1 MPKKQG
7 NEGRGGRSVSS
18 VGGESASSSSER
30 GLAKR
35 VCKQLAEDI
44 ERSGGIERFDKGVK
58 QGLNVLLEAG
68 DSECYG
74 ERGSKVRR
82 QIAQKVA
89 RWKTLSPAKYA
100 SVLFKLGVTPADAR
114 PKGKIEKIAKYP
126 KKKAPK
132 TVFVHEDEDKNAA
145 PAIPY
150 ERTSS
155 NFIQKQILNGFA
167 DVNVPARHRKIDPER
182 TPEDKM
188 PPIKSEFAM
197 KGTCI

>member
-35 VCKQLAEDI
+35 VYKQLAEHI
-44 ERSGGIERFDKGVK
+44 ERSGGIHHFDKGVK
-58 QGLNVLLEAG
+58 QDLNVLLEAG

-74 ERGSKVRR
+74 KRGSKVRR

-89 RWKTLSPAKYA
+89 RWKTLSLAKYA
-100 SVLFKLGVTPADAR
+100 SVLFKLGVTPSDTR
-114 PKGKIEKIAKYP
+114 PKGEIEKLVKYP
-126 KKKAPK
+126 KKRVPK
-132 TVFVHEDEDKNAA
+132 TVVVHEDEDENKA

-150 ERTSS
+150 ERTSC

-167 DVNVPARHRKIDPER
+167 DVNVPARHRKIDPEGHPKIR
-182 TPEDKM
+182 CPSNQNL
-188 PPIKSEFAM
+188 P
-197 KGTCI
+197 